1 MPFLCGARRKRE
13 AGFVARGRL
22 EVSIDVAN
30 MAGRQ
35 GQVITSRK
43 MPLTQSVS
51 AKREQRSGSAS
62 AAGAQ
67 AGGRANAA
75 TAVRAPNGRFAPKP
89 KAAAPRD
96 KLVAKALR
104 TIRQAMS
111 ERDGR
116 CSFQRWARG
125 LPTWSRTS
133 AWKS

>member
-1 MPFLCGARRKRE
+1 
-13 AGFVARGRL
+13 
-22 EVSIDVAN
+22 

-89 KAAAPRD
+89 KAAAPPD
-96 KLVAKALR
+96 KLVVKALR
-104 TIRQAMS
+104 TIRRSMS
-111 ERDGR
+111 ERDGMR
-116 CSFQRWARG
+116 VQLPEVGKG
-125 LPTWSRTS
+125 LPTLSRTS